1 MKIEIKAI
9 KGAEHPIR
17 TESDNEKMDELVQS
31 IKEQGLIVPIK
42 VRPIP
47 TALIVYGTAD
57 LRLQGIRACKS
68 VRVEGVDDTITLF
81 RH

>member
-31 IKEQGLIVPIK
+31 IKEQGLIVPS
-42 VRPIP
+42 RLDQSR
-47 TALIVYGTAD
+47 TALKLSMVTAGLKLASD
-57 LRLQGIRACKS
+57 
-68 VRVEGVDDTITLF
+68 
-81 RH
+81 